1 MTLTPAALTFLR
13 DLYTQRG
20 MYEYRAGHPLEA
32 AKAAALEVVEALRAG
47 MVDGTFVAL
56 DGEPVLEVPPRPARV
71 TYRTEAML

>member
-20 MYEYRAGHPLEA
+20 LAEYRAGHPLEA

-47 MVDGTFVAL
+47 MVDGTFVEL
-56 DGEPVLEVPPRPARV
+56 DGESVKATIKQPESN
-71 TYRTEAML
+71 YRQEQLV